1 MIPVG
6 AIIMWNGENIPDNWH
21 LCDGT
26 NGTPDLRDKFIVG
39 SGASY
44 AVGNT
49 GGENTHTLTL
59 DEIPEHE
66 HNLTLAKTVSSNNNY
81 NDISTMAIKQG
92 TNLCTLE
99 SLKASG
105 VSTSSLP
112 ISSEENGMGTKIDRH
127 TMLWRSLCTLV
138 QLYKLRIRFNAL
150 KTNSNSLHSRK
161 ALF

>member
-1 MIPVG
+1 MTVSVKGFGGGSGAEVIPVG

-112 ISSEENGMGTKIDRH
+112 ISSEENGNGHENRPP
-127 TMLWRSLCTLV
+127 
-138 QLYKLRIRFNAL
+138 YYAL
-150 KTNSNSLHSRK
+150 AFIMYIGATV
-161 ALF
+161 